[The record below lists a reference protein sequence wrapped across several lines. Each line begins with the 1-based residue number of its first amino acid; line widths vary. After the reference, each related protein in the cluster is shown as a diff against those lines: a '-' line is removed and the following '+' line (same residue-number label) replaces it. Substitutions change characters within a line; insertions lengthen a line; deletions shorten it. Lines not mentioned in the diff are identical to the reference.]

1 MRPRAGAYT
10 RRMSDSRAAEPRI
23 GFLFDRDRPPEEL
36 PGFAAALQEAGAD
49 DLWVVEDLGWAGS
62 VSAAALA
69 LAATDGLR
77 VGIGIAPV
85 PLRNPA
91 LLAMELA
98 TLARVHPGRLVAG
111 LGHGVTEWMRKVG
124 AEPASRLALL
134 EETIVAV
141 RELLGGRTVS
151 AHGRAVTV
159 DGLALVHPPAEPP
172 PLVTGVVRPR
182 SLELSGRVAD
192 GTILAE
198 GTGPAQVT
206 AALGH
211 IGRGRAARGG
221 GDGGGGHELI
231 VFAFLHV
238 GDDPARAEAATREML
253 AGQADW
259 LGVAPSELF
268 TVIGPA
274 SGIARRVEELRA
286 AGATTVVLRPLGADP
301 LGQARAALAALGRRP
316 AAGRA
321 GDAKNGG
328 AKDSGR
334 KDSGATDRSATDS
347 DT

>member
-1 MRPRAGAYT
+1 MTGRAYT
-10 RRMSDSRAAEPRI
+10 RPMPDRRATRPRI
-23 GFLFDRDRPPEEL
+23 GVMFDRDRPPEEL

-69 LAATDGLR
+69 LAATDHLR

-111 LGHGVTEWMRKVG
+111 LGHGVPEWMRKVG
-124 AEPASRLALL
+124 AETDGKLALL
-134 EETIVAV
+134 EETIEAV
-141 RELLGGRTVS
+141 RGLLDGRTVS
-151 AHGRAVTV
+151 LHGRAVTV
-159 DGLALVHPPAEPP
+159 DSLALVHPPAQPP

-198 GTGPAQVT
+198 GTGPEQVT
-206 AALGH
+206 AALTH
-211 IGRGRAARGG
+211 IGRGRAAGRGG
-221 GDGGGGHELI
+221 PHELI

-238 GDDPARAEAATREML
+238 ADDPAQADAATRAML
-253 AGQADW
+253 TAQAAW
-259 LGVAPSELF
+259 LGVEPAELF

-274 SGIARRVEELRA
+274 AGIAARVGELAA
-286 AGATTVVLRPLGADP
+286 AGATTVVLRPLGDDP
-301 LGQARAALAALGRRP
+301 LGQARTALAALARG
-316 AAGRA
+316 
-321 GDAKNGG
+321 
-328 AKDSGR
+328 
-334 KDSGATDRSATDS
+334 
-347 DT
+347 